1 MHKASSDRLK
11 ALEISIK
18 GARSPIRAALLSLFA
33 IPICL
38 SIWSTSARAQEIGGF
53 GGKESFGVFSS
64 YSPDSSHMLIG
75 MSEQRRSWMAGL
87 EYTHRIG
94 STDKVRWDYE
104 FSLLPFYMES
114 DPAVVATTAT
124 YGGVTSTT
132 ANSPIRVIHIDPSTP
147 VGITYTGIKVYPIY
161 GRETSY
167 AVGMSP
173 LGGRTTFFPRS
184 RIQPSFA
191 VDLGFLVSGR
201 DLPVDDS
208 NRFNFTFAFGPG
220 VQVFSSKHSSVR
232 LEYLYHHIS
241 NAGMGDSNPGVDQG
255 VFRLT
260 MSHHR

>member
-1 MHKASSDRLK
+1 MRKAPSDRLK
-11 ALEISIK
+11 AVQISNK
-18 GARSPIRAALLSLFA
+18 GAGVAIRAALLSLFA
-33 IPICL
+33 TTICL
-38 SIWSTSARAQEIGGF
+38 AIWCAPARAQEVGGF

-75 MSEQRRSWMAGL
+75 MSEQRRSWTAGL

-94 STDKVRWDYE
+94 SIGQVRWDYE
-104 FSLLPFYMES
+104 FSILPFYLES

-124 YGGVTSTT
+124 YDGETFTTS
-132 ANSPIRVIHIDPSTP
+132 NSPIRVIHIDPTTP
-147 VGITYTGIKVYPIY
+147 VGVTYTGIKVYPIY

-191 VDLGFLVSGR
+191 VDLGFLVSNR

-220 VQVFSSKHSSVR
+220 VQVFSSERSSVR